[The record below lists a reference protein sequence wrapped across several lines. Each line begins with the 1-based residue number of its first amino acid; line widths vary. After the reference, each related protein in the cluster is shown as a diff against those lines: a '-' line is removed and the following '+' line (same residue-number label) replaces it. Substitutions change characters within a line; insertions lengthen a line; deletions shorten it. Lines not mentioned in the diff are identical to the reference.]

1 MSSFDSLNL
10 TPMLLKAI
18 MKEGYK
24 TPTPI
29 QLQSIPPLLE
39 KRDLLGVAQTGTG
52 KTAAF
57 SLPILNHL
65 QKNQKKP
72 IKGQSRILILTPTR
86 ELASQIDES
95 IHKYSTGFKLST
107 KVIFG
112 GVDHVPQIQAISK
125 GTDIIV
131 ATPGR
136 LLEYINDG
144 IVSFKSLEIL
154 VLDEADRM
162 LDMGFIRDIKKII
175 NVLPKKRQTLFFSA
189 TMPKDIAGLAKS
201 ILNNPVKVEV
211 TPESTTVEK
220 INNQFIR
227 FKKITSHFY

>member
-112 GVDHVPQIQAISK
+112 GVGHSLK
-125 GTDIIV
+125 
-131 ATPGR
+131 
-136 LLEYINDG
+136 
-144 IVSFKSLEIL
+144 FKLYQK
-154 VLDEADRM
+154 A
-162 LDMGFIRDIKKII
+162 
-175 NVLPKKRQTLFFSA
+175 
-189 TMPKDIAGLAKS
+189 
-201 ILNNPVKVEV
+201 
-211 TPESTTVEK
+211 
-220 INNQFIR
+220 
-227 FKKITSHFY
+227 